1 MKSEDYNRRMIHDE
15 TEKDSRYNRSSS
27 CDRWRGHLV
36 FPTVSYLRIIMG
48 GSGINIIETK
58 QDQKKSQFK
67 KKIAYF

>member
-1 MKSEDYNRRMIHDE
+1 
-15 TEKDSRYNRSSS
+15 
-27 CDRWRGHLV
+27 
-36 FPTVSYLRIIMG
+36 MG